1 VLPVQSNALSDTAG
15 PRPRAHL
22 KGGGMNAEAEE
33 LCHALTQGR
42 ITRRVFVQRG
52 VALGLSLTAV
62 GTLLSACGSGGE
74 TTGSPAA
81 SASMA
86 PVKGG
91 TLKVGVIA
99 PGTALN
105 PSITIDSGSVSTMNQ
120 VLEHLV
126 WVDHERKIYPK
137 LAVSWDSN
145 GSDLSEWIFKLRD
158 GVKWH
163 DGKPFTADDVAW
175 TFNYITDPKLGSNAL
190 SMLGG
195 VLSKGGTA
203 ARDAGTVVFSLDRP
217 VADFPYYVCEMM
229 WNSMIIQANSDP
241 GKWEKNPI
249 GTGPF
254 TLDTFVPQESATL
267 SRNPNY
273 WDTGKPYLDSV
284 QFTYYAEIPPQVM
297 ALQSGEL
304 DMMVETTYGA
314 GRSLFNDSSLKTTWS
329 NAAEPRCLNMKVDHP
344 PFTDKRVRQA
354 LALSLDRNAIVEA
367 LYSGYADIANDHA
380 FAPLWGFN
388 ITVPQRTQDYAQ
400 AKQLLADAGLA
411 DGFSHT
417 LQSMNYLEF
426 PQYLT
431 IVKKMASD
439 ASINVD
445 LDLMTMAEFYG
456 TGNNMPWLETPFG
469 CVDWATRGTASQ
481 LILPAFY
488 GKSDWNSANWKND
501 EYDKLLKKLDA
512 TPLADAAGRDEIANR
527 MAEIQND
534 EVPWII
540 AYWPK
545 QARPMKQNVQGIPIN
560 PTMQTDLSG
569 AFLST

>member
-1 VLPVQSNALSDTAG
+1 V
-15 PRPRAHL
+15 
-22 KGGGMNAEAEE
+22 NAETEQ
-33 LCHALTQGR
+33 LCYALAQGR
-42 ITRRVFVQRG
+42 ITRRTFIQRG
-52 VALGLSLTAV
+52 LALGLSLTAI
-62 GTLLSACGSGGE
+62 GGLLSACGGGE
-74 TTGSPAA
+74 DTGASPEA
-81 SASMA
+81 SAT

-91 TLKVGVIA
+91 VIKVGVVA

-145 GSDLSEWIFKLRD
+145 GSDLSEWVFKLRE
-158 GVKWH
+158 GVTWH
-163 DGKPFTADDVAW
+163 DGKPLTADDVAW
-175 TFNYITDPKLGSNAL
+175 TFNYITDPNLGSNAL
-190 SMLGG
+190 SML
-195 VLSKGGTA
+195 
-203 ARDAGTVVFSLDRP
+203 VVFSLDRP

-229 WNSMIIQANSDP
+229 WNSMIIQDGSDP
-241 GKWEKNPI
+241 AKWEKNPI

-254 TLDTFVPQESATL
+254 ILDKFVTQESATL
-267 SRNPNY
+267 TRNPNY
-273 WDTGKPYLDSV
+273 WDSGKPYLDGV
-284 QFTYYAEIPPQVM
+284 QFTYYAEMPPQVM

-314 GRSLFNDSSLKTTWS
+314 GRSLFNDPNLKTTWS

-354 LALSLDRNAIVEA
+354 LALCLDRPAIVEA

-388 ITVPQRTQDYAQ
+388 ITVPQRAQDYTQ
-400 AKQLLADAGLA
+400 AKQLLADAGLP
-411 DGFSHT
+411 DGFSDK

-431 IVKKMASD
+431 IVKKMASEVG
-439 ASINVD
+439 INID

-456 TGNNMPWLETPFG
+456 TGDNMPWLETPFG

-488 GKSDWNSANWKND
+488 GQSDWNSANWKND

-512 TPLADAAGRDEIANR
+512 TPLTDVAGRDEIANR

-540 AYWPK
+540 AYWPR

-569 AFLST
+569 AFLSA